1 MEYIFFAMILLAA
14 VTKEHPV
21 VVGSIFV
28 IVTSVAIMLYL
39 LGFTGKW
46 LLITVGIVEVLF
58 AAIAALGIWTLN
70 NWRM

>member
-1 MEYIFFAMILLAA
+1 
-14 VTKEHPV
+14 
-21 VVGSIFV
+21 
-28 IVTSVAIMLYL
+28 VAIMLYL